1 MSTTLLLLFLRIGSA
16 ALLLAFFGAIGWYL
30 WQDLRVTRRTMAGQ
44 GAILGTLRVIAN
56 TGARPA
62 PDTVY
67 ELTPITTLGRNSRNS
82 IVLNEN
88 YVSSE
93 HALLAWRDGQWWLED
108 LGSRNGTVLNDAPL
122 TDPTVIS
129 AGDVLTIG
137 GVQLKLELP
146 GRREGENESG
156 IRDSN
161 P

>member
-1 MSTTLLLLFLRIGSA
+1 M
-16 ALLLAFFGAIGWYL
+16 
-30 WQDLRVTRRTMAGQ
+30 
-44 GAILGTLRVIAN
+44 RVIAN
-56 TGARPA
+56 TGQRPA
-62 PDTVY
+62 LDTVY
-67 ELTPITTLGRNSRNS
+67 ELTPITTVGRNSRNS
-82 IVLNEN
+82 IVLHES

-122 TDPTVIS
+122 SDPTVIS

-146 GRREGENESG
+146 GRREGEGESG

>member
-1 MSTTLLLLFLRIGSA
+1 MSTPLILLLLRIGSA
-16 ALLLAFFGAIGWYL
+16 VLLLAFFGAIGWYL

-44 GAILGTLRVIAN
+44 GANLGAVRVIAN
-56 TGARPA
+56 TGSRPA

-67 ELTPITTLGRNSRNS
+67 ELTPITTFGRNSRNS
-82 IVLNEN
+82 IVLHDS

-129 AGDVLTIG
+129 AGDVLRIG

-146 GRREGENESG
+146 GRREEQGESG

>member
-1 MSTTLLLLFLRIGSA
+1 MTMPVLLFTLRIISA
-16 ALLLAFFGAIGWYL
+16 VLLLAFFAAVGWYL
-30 WQDLRVTRRTMAGQ
+30 RQDLRATRRAMSGQ
-44 GAILGTLRVIAN
+44 GPSLGALRVIAN
-56 TGARPA
+56 TGDRP
-62 PDTVY
+62 PLDTRY
-67 ELTPITTLGRNSRNS
+67 ELAPITTLGRNSRNT
-82 IVLNEN
+82 IVLNEG
-88 YVSSE
+88 YVSGE
-93 HALLAWRDGQWWLED
+93 HALLAWRDSQWWLED

>member
-1 MSTTLLLLFLRIGSA
+1 MSTTVLLLLLRIGSA
-16 ALLLAFFGAIGWYL
+16 ALLLAFFGAIGWTL
-30 WQDLRVTRRTMAGQ
+30 WRDLRATRRAMAGQ
-44 GAILGTLRVIAN
+44 GADLGALRVVAN
-56 TGARPA
+56 TGPRPV

-82 IVLNEN
+82 IVLNDT

-93 HALLAWRDGQWWLED
+93 HALLAWRDAQWWLED

>member
-1 MSTTLLLLFLRIGSA
+1 MSTPLILLLLRIGSA
-16 ALLLAFFGAIGWYL
+16 VLLLAFFGAIGWYL
-30 WQDLRVTRRTMAGQ
+30 WQDLRVTRRAMSGQ
-44 GAILGTLRVIAN
+44 GANLGTMRVIAN
-56 TGARPA
+56 TGPRPA

-67 ELTPITTLGRNSRNS
+67 ELTPITTFGRNSRNS
-82 IVLNEN
+82 IVLHDS
-88 YVSSE
+88 YVSGE

-137 GVQLKLELP
+137 GVRLKLELP
-146 GRREGENESG
+146 GRREGEGESG